1 MRKETTKLKGVKIMK
16 MQKRWERQTD
26 YSTAYWIN
34 LADPILIF
42 DSNVNTFVE
51 YKNLSVDDQNIVDL
65 AEDIF
70 EEAFN
75 QILAFGG
82 KFYEQLNYNRF
93 SLLREIK
100 GFGEIVYSPSDFKEV

>member
-1 MRKETTKLKGVKIMK
+1 MGK
-16 MQKRWERQTD
+16 MFEKRWDRHNGYAT
-26 YSTAYWIN
+26 SYWVDIEK
-34 LADPILIF
+34 PIIIF
-42 DSNVNTFVE
+42 DSGANAFVKYADLAFE
-51 YKNLSVDDQNIVDL
+51 DQNIVDL

-82 KFYEQLNYNRF
+82 KFYEKLNYNRF

-100 GFGEIVYSPSDFKEV
+100 GFGETVYSLSDFREV